1 MGRLHTVLAG
11 ALVVVQEEQ
20 EVVGALVVLGTSRTR
35 SSRLQARRKW
45 AFVTTRA
52 VSL

>member
-20 EVVGALVVLGTSRTR
+20 EVVGALVVVQVELEVVGCKRAGNGR
-35 SSRLQARRKW
+35 S
-45 AFVTTRA
+45 
-52 VSL
+52 